1 MKAKNKNNENNELKE
16 DIENSNTSKCEC
28 NHEECDCQN
37 KECCC
42 NDTPSEEETINNEL
56 ESEDMLILKNNIATL
71 EEKLRYQQAEL
82 INYRKRK
89 DDEVSNLLK
98 YANQDLIMELLPLVD
113 NFERAIKASESDEGN
128 AKIKEGINM
137 LYTNLVNT
145 LHKFGVE
152 EINSDSV
159 PFDPVYHEA
168 LLIANEQDKEDGL
181 ILETLVRGYT
191 YKGRVIRPSSVKV
204 NKLS

>member
-1 MKAKNKNNENNELKE
+1 MMTKNKKAQNIEEMNDKEETITSETCDCNN
-16 DIENSNTSKCEC
+16 D
-28 NHEECDCQN
+28 CDCQD
-37 KECCC
+37 KECNC
-42 NDTPSEEETINNEL
+42 NKTPSEEETINNEL
-56 ESEDMLILKNNIATL
+56 ESEDMLILRNNIATL
-71 EEKLRYQQAEL
+71 EEKLRYKQAEL

-89 DDEVSNLLK
+89 DEEVSNLLK
-98 YANQDLIMELLPLVD
+98 YANQELIMELLPLVD
-113 NFERAIKASESDEGN
+113 NFERAIKASENDDSN

-152 EINSDSV
+152 EINSDNI

-168 LLIANEQDKEDGL
+168 LLTAQDNDKEDGL
-181 ILETLVRGYT
+181 VLETLVRGYT